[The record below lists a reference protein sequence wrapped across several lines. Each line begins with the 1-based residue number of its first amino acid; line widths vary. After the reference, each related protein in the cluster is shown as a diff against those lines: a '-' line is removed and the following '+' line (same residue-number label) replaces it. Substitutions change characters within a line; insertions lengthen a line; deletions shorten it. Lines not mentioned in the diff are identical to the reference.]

1 MRSITSENIIKH
13 LQKIFTT
20 FGYPKKLR
28 SDNGPQFT
36 AGTFTKYLQ
45 SHNIEHKPAH
55 AYWPEGNDEVER
67 FNRTICKLLQTAMLE
82 QKNWKTELDNFLL
95 MYRTTPNPATGLPP
109 AQMMF
114 QHTPNHGIPSIQ
126 QQSKQSETEQ
136 HHKHYKH
143 RIKNYADQK
152 RRTKNHDFIEGEK
165 VLVKDFSKMS
175 KFYYQEK
182 PYIVTKNDTSS
193 VTLKSPKGKMILRNK
208 AHVKRYHE
216 QQSHHP
222 KTQIPQNK
230 KVFDYDV
237 SENPINNNIM
247 NAYTR
252 FRNLHSS
259 RE

>member
-1 MRSITSENIIKH
+1 
-13 LQKIFTT
+13 
-20 FGYPKKLR
+20 
-28 SDNGPQFT
+28 
-36 AGTFTKYLQ
+36 
-45 SHNIEHKPAH
+45 
-55 AYWPEGNDEVER
+55 
-67 FNRTICKLLQTAMLE
+67 
-82 QKNWKTELDNFLL
+82 
-95 MYRTTPNPATGLPP
+95 
-109 AQMMF
+109 
-114 QHTPNHGIPSIQ
+114 
-126 QQSKQSETEQ
+126 
-136 HHKHYKH
+136 
-143 RIKNYADQK
+143 
-152 RRTKNHDFIEGEK
+152 
-165 VLVKDFSKMS
+165 MS

-230 KVFDYDV
+230 EVFDYDV